1 MKPLDLILL
10 VDDDETTNHVNLRT
24 LKRTNVATEI
34 KIFTNGEQAL
44 NYLKW
49 ISASGTTGASPK
61 YPDLIF
67 LDIKMPIMDGFE
79 FLDAFQDLNLQTNIP
94 TQIMMLTSSASFYDL
109 NRLEKYKVVKKHF
122 PKPLTDYD
130 VKQIIQEFFSKNL
143 DEPVN

>member
-24 LKRTNVATEI
+24 IKRTNVANEVR
-34 KIFTNGEQAL
+34 IFMNGEQAL
-44 NYLKW
+44 HFLKS
-49 ISASGTTGASPK
+49 IAEPEHTGMAEK
-61 YPDLIF
+61 YPDLIL

-79 FLDAFQDLNLQTNIP
+79 FLDAYQELHAKHNIP

-109 NRLEKYKVVKKHF
+109 NRLEKYAVVKRHF

-130 VKQIIQEFFSKNL
+130 VKDIIKDFFPNHFS
-143 DEPVN
+143 

>member
-24 LKRTNVATEI
+24 LNRTNAAAEI
-34 KIFTNGEQAL
+34 KIFMNGEQAL
-44 NYLKW
+44 HYLKT
-49 ISASGTTGASPK
+49 IIEADATGATAK

-79 FLDAFQDLNLQTNIP
+79 FLDAYQELHLHQPIP

-109 NRLEKYKVVKKHF
+109 NRLEKYAVVKRHF

-130 VKQIIQEFFSKNL
+130 VKQMIQDFFPEHL
-143 DEPVN
+143 DNSEN

>member
-1 MKPLDLILL
+1 MRPLDLILL

-24 LKRTNVATEI
+24 LKRTNVAKDI
-34 KIFTNGEQAL
+34 KIFMNGEQAL
-44 NYLKW
+44 HYLKS
-49 ISASGTTGASPK
+49 ISEEGGNGPAGA

-79 FLDAFQDLNLQTNIP
+79 FLEAYQALNTQYYIP

-109 NRLEKYKVVKKHF
+109 NRLEKYNVVKRHF

-130 VKQIIQEFFSKNL
+130 VKEIVRDFFPGHL
-143 DEPVN
+143 A